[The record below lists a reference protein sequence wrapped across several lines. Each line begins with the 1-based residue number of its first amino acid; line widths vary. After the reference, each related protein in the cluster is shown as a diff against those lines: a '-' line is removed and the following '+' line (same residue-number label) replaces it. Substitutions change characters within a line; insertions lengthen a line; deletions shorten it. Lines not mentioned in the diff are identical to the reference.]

1 MVDPVILS
9 IFVVYFIIV
18 IGLGYYA
25 SRKTTG
31 MTDFIVAGRSMGP
44 FLVAFSSCATIASGF
59 FFVGLPGLCYNL
71 GYQPFF
77 AIPALNAILAYV
89 IVYGLLAKPMRYL
102 SEKHGALTIPD
113 LFYTLYEDKR
123 VRWFCSLIILIGIF
137 CYMVSQWAAMGLL
150 FQTLLKSTYMT
161 GLIVGVV
168 VVAAYCTMGGQTGN
182 IYNDAFQ
189 MLVMCFGGILVI
201 LFGFQHVG
209 GFTQMNLTLA
219 KVSPE
224 ILLPFSTKGVGFT
237 GWTFLS
243 FFLLYAV
250 GTVGQPQFTTRFY
263 TIKKVDMLRWAPF
276 IAAVCYVFITFFLFS
291 GMIYRAAVVQGIAPK
306 LTNPDMAVS
315 EFLVRFMNP
324 GMAGMVLAAAV
335 AAIMST
341 VSTFIVVAASTVT
354 RDIIEQGFGTQLTE
368 KQGLHWSRVATI
380 ALCVITVLI
389 AIKPPDLV
397 AWLGNA
403 AFGFFAAGLG
413 PALVAGLRWR
423 RANKYGAL
431 FSMIGG
437 GGLALLL
444 YFLKLFKVYV
454 PKLDTGAIA
463 FLVSIAVM
471 IIVSLVT
478 PYQHRSALPQPK
490 KQSIQGS
497 VSVAD

>member
-1 MVDPVILS
+1 MVDPLILS
-9 IFVVYFIIV
+9 IFAVYFIIV
-18 IGLGYYA
+18 IGLGFYA
-25 SRKTTG
+25 SKSTKG
-31 MTDFIVAGRSMGP
+31 MTDFIVAGRQMGP

-71 GYQPFF
+71 GYQPML

-113 LFYTLYEDKR
+113 LFYTLYENKT
-123 VRWFCSLIILIGIF
+123 VRWCCSLIILIGIF

-150 FQTLLKSTYMT
+150 FQTLLNSTYMT

-168 VVAAYCTMGGQTGN
+168 VVAAYCTLGGQTGN

-189 MLVMCFGGILVI
+189 MVVMCFGGILVV
-201 LFGFQHVG
+201 LFGFQAVG
-209 GFTQMNLTLA
+209 GFTEMNLTLA

-224 ILLPFSTKGVGFT
+224 ILKPFSNQGVGFT

-276 IAAVCYVFITFFLFS
+276 IAAACYVLITLFLFT

-306 LTNPDMAVS
+306 LTNPDLAVS
-315 EFLVRFMNP
+315 QFLVTFMNP
-324 GMAGMVLAAAV
+324 GIAGLILAAAV

-341 VSTFIVVAASTVT
+341 VSTFLVVAASTIT
-354 RDIIEQGFGTQLTE
+354 RDIIEQGFGTKLSEQ
-368 KQGLHWSRVATI
+368 QGLLWSRIATVG
-380 ALCVITVLI
+380 LCIVTVLL

-423 RANKYGAL
+423 RANQYGAL
-431 FSMIGG
+431 WSMILGG
-437 GGLALLL
+437 GSALLL
-444 YFLKLFKVYV
+444 YFLKLFKVIN

-463 FLVSIAVM
+463 FLVSIG
-471 IIVSLVT
+471 IIIIISLIT
-478 PYQHRSALPQPK
+478 PVQVRGALPTPK
-490 KQSIQGS
+490 KKEASGS
-497 VSVAD
+497 VTNTI

>member
-1 MVDPVILS
+1 MVDPI
-9 IFVVYFIIV
+9 IFAIFAVYFVIV
-18 IGLGYYA
+18 IGLGVYA
-25 SRKTTG
+25 SRSTKG

-89 IVYGLLAKPMRYL
+89 IVYGLLAKPMRFL
-102 SEKHGALTIPD
+102 SEKFGALTIPD
-113 LFYTLYEDKR
+113 LFYTLYEDKA

-137 CYMVSQWAAMGLL
+137 CYMVSQWAAMGIM
-150 FQTLLKSTYMT
+150 FQTLLSSSYLT

-168 VVAAYCTMGGQTGN
+168 IVAAYCTLGGQTGN

-189 MLVMCFGGILVI
+189 MLVMCFGGIFVV
-201 LFGFQHVG
+201 LFGFQAVG
-209 GFTQMNLTLA
+209 GFTQMNLSLA
-219 KVSPE
+219 TVSPE
-224 ILLPFSTKGVGFT
+224 ILLPFSTKGVGLS
-237 GWTFLS
+237 GWAFLS
-243 FFLLYAV
+243 YFLLYAV

-276 IAAVCYVFITFFLFS
+276 IAALCYVFITLFLFT
-291 GMIYRAAVVQGIAPK
+291 GMIYRAAVIQGIAPK

-324 GMAGMVLAAAV
+324 GMAGLVLAAAV

-354 RDIIEQGFGTQLTE
+354 RDIIEQGFGTKLTE
-368 KQGLHWSRVATI
+368 EQGLLWSRIATVV
-380 ALCVITVLI
+380 LCIVTVLL
-389 AIKPPDLV
+389 AVKPPDLI

-413 PALVAGLRWR
+413 PTLVAGLRWR

-431 FSMIGG
+431 FSMIAGG
-437 GGLALLL
+437 GSALIL

-463 FLVSIAVM
+463 FLISIGLM
-471 IIVSLVT
+471 IIVSLLT
-478 PYQHRSALPQPK
+478 PVQTRNALPNV
-490 KQSIQGS
+490 KQKDIKGP
-497 VSVAD
+497 AITN